1 MKILKTL
8 PASRCGGLIA
18 ERGCHVLRSQVLRLA
33 AAQSWGCA
41 GRPPLARSV
50 PAVGLGLV
58 LPFLSVIDRPDITA
72 LSPRAVGAAA
82 PLIASAARGQP
93 PAEDVL
99 WEPVAG
105 LAVASGSF
113 AAVLSRNGM
122 ELGSYALKHR
132 ALCQCPSWEP
142 MRVSAPG
149 EATSAVSP
157 RRVRGPGVLS
167 QGRETLTKLLQCNFL

>member
-1 MKILKTL
+1 M
-8 PASRCGGLIA
+8 
-18 ERGCHVLRSQVLRLA
+18 LRSQVLRLA

-41 GRPPLARSV
+41 GRPPLARSA

-58 LPFLSVIDRPDITA
+58 LPFLSVIDRPDTTA

-99 WEPVAG
+99 WEPVEG

-132 ALCQCPSWEP
+132 ALCQCPSW
-142 MRVSAPG
+142 
-149 EATSAVSP
+149 SP
-157 RRVRGPGVLS
+157 CGCQRRVRPPLQCPRAVFGVLGCS
-167 QGRETLTKLLQCNFL
+167 PKAEKR